1 MVCVIFVYRKKDQKK
16 ELAMNNSINLT
27 KEAIVYIRA
36 SLKEDKQANTPQ
48 AQLDACER
56 WAQQY
61 GFDIKGSIEER
72 ISGTV
77 DPMSRPGFKRVLDQ
91 LSPGD
96 IVLVQCRD
104 RIARKAWMS
113 GRVSEYIVELGCDV
127 VSVDEGWYQGNEIL
141 SSVKDA
147 VAQEERNKISLRTKR
162 ALKVLKDQGKRYGE
176 VPYGKM
182 IDDSNNLIDNESEM
196 KMLEAVIEMRK
207 NGMKFKEMIVECERL
222 DIRTRKGN
230 VPSQQTLSR
239 WCEGVKPVV
248 KPTPEKRKAKR
259 TLGEVSPLLK
269 SNVLMLRASGMS
281 YRKIA
286 AALNAMGAVNSVG
299 GEIVHT
305 QVARIIKRAQ
315 NETE

>member
-1 MVCVIFVYRKKDQKK
+1 VYKKKNQKK

-56 WAQQY
+56 WAHQN
-61 GFDIKGSIEER
+61 GFRIKSVIEER

-77 DPMSRPGFKRVLDQ
+77 DPLQRAGFKRVLDMVAT
-91 LSPGD
+91 GD
-96 IVLVQCRD
+96 IVLIQCRD
-104 RIARKAWMS
+104 RLARKAWMS
-113 GRVSEYIVELGCDV
+113 GRVSEYIVDLGCDV

-147 VAQEERNKISLRTKR
+147 VAQEERNKISLRTRR
-162 ALKVLKDQGKRYGE
+162 ALRVLKDQGKRYGE
-176 VPYGKM
+176 VPFGM
-182 IDDSNNLIDNESEM
+182 MVDENNNLNDNKSEM
-196 KMLEAVIEMRK
+196 EMLEAVIEMRRS
-207 NGMKFKEMIVECERL
+207 GMKFKDIIVECKRL
-222 DIRTRKGN
+222 DIRTRKGD

-239 WCEGVKPVV
+239 WCEGVKPLLVS
-248 KPTPEKRKAKR
+248 PSEKRKAKR
-259 TLGEVSPLLK
+259 TLGEVAPLLK
-269 SNVLMLRASGMS
+269 SSVLMLRSSGLS

-286 AALNAMGAVNSVG
+286 AALNEMGAVNSAG

-305 QVARIIKRAQ
+305 QVARIVKRAQ
-315 NETE
+315 SESE

>member
-1 MVCVIFVYRKKDQKK
+1 
-16 ELAMNNSINLT
+16 MNNSINLT

-56 WAQQY
+56 WAHQN
-61 GFDIKGSIEER
+61 GFRIKDVVEER

-77 DPMSRPGFKRVLDQ
+77 DPLQRTGFKKVLDMVA
-91 LSPGD
+91 PGD
-96 IVLVQCRD
+96 IVLIQCRD
-104 RIARKAWMS
+104 RLARKAWMS
-113 GRVSEYIVELGCDV
+113 GRVSEYIVDIGCDV

-176 VPYGKM
+176 IPYGKM
-182 IDDSNNLIDNESEM
+182 IDENNNLIDNESEM
-196 KMLEAVIEMRK
+196 KVLDAVIEMRK
-207 NGMKFKEMIVECERL
+207 SGMRFKEIIAECERL
-222 DIRTRKGN
+222 DIRTRQGN
-230 VPSQQTLSR
+230 IPSQQTLSR
-239 WCEGVKPVV
+239 WCEGVV
-248 KPTPEKRKAKR
+248 PTKAPKREKRKAKR
-259 TLGEVSPLLK
+259 TLGEVEPLLK
-269 SNVLMLRASGMS
+269 NNVLMLRASGMS

-286 AALNAMGAVNSVG
+286 SALNEMGAVNSAG

-315 NETE
+315 NESKL